1 MASSRRL
8 YRAVATLFAASLLV
22 TSCADSGSSGSD
34 TGGDGAAAGGEL
46 TVAAFGFGESKIL
59 ANMYSLVLA
68 QAGYDTSVKELTT
81 REVVGPALEKGEVDV
96 VPEYLGTY
104 TEYLNLREN
113 GPDAE
118 PLASSDVESTFTN
131 LEELA
136 DSVGVT
142 VLEPSPAQDQNAFA
156 VTNAFAEQN
165 DISTLSELGA
175 LDQALVL
182 GGPPECPKRPFCQP
196 GLENTYGVTVSEFTA
211 LDAGGPLTKDALAQG
226 TIDVGLV
233 FSSDGG
239 IEALDLTVLEDDL
252 GLQTAENITPAVNN
266 DSFGEAIAEA
276 LAPVSSAL
284 TTEDLVALNKQ
295 VDIDREQPADV
306 AQQWLE
312 DQGLLTSS

>member
-1 MASSRRL
+1 MARSLQRF
-8 YRAVATLFAASLLV
+8 RALAALSAAALLL
-22 TSCADSGSSGSD
+22 TACADSGSSDGDS
-34 TGGDGAAAGGEL
+34 GGDGTTGGGEL

-59 ANMYSLVLA
+59 ANMYSLVLE
-68 QAGYDTSVKELTT
+68 QAGYDASVKELTT

-118 PLASSDVESTFTN
+118 PLASSDVEATFTN

-156 VTNAFAEQN
+156 VTAAFAEQN
-165 DISTLSELGA
+165 NISTLSELGA
-175 LDQALVL
+175 LDQELVL

-196 GLENTYGVTVSEFTA
+196 GLESTYGVTIGEFKA
-211 LDAGGPLTKDALAQG
+211 LDAGGPLTKDALSQDK
-226 TIDVGLV
+226 IDVGLV

-239 IEALDLTVLEDDL
+239 IEALGLTVLDDDL
-252 GLQTAENITPAVNN
+252 GLQTAENITPAINS

-312 DQGLLTSS
+312 NQGLLTS